1 MLLALDTATP
11 AGSVAI
17 YETNRILSLRTFDA
31 PREHSRKL
39 FGEIDAAL
47 ADAGRE
53 RTQIQRIAVTTG
65 PGSFT
70 GLRIGLS
77 AAKGLCMGL
86 GARLIPISTLE
97 ALAARVPFCR
107 MPVCTLIDARRGE
120 VYGAVYDTAAG
131 EPREI
136 HPPCVDEPE
145 RLLARW
151 GLQDVL
157 FTGDGV
163 DKWSGLLAKM
173 PGTSLAPP
181 SVRRPCADAVAWLAS
196 RRVPAL
202 DADPARVEPVYVRT
216 PSFIPAASA
225 QSPP

>member
-1 MLLALDTATP
+1 MLLALETATP

-17 YETNRILSLRTFDA
+17 HESGRILSLRTFDA
-31 PREHSRKL
+31 AREHSRRL

-47 ADAGRE
+47 TDAGRE
-53 RTQIQRIAVTTG
+53 RAQILGVAVTIG

-86 GARLIPISTLE
+86 GVRLIPLSTLE
-97 ALAARVPFCR
+97 ALAARLPFCR
-107 MPVCTLIDARRGE
+107 MPVCTLLDARRGE
-120 VYGAVYDTAAG
+120 VYGAVYDTSGGA
-131 EPREI
+131 PREL

-145 RLLARW
+145 QLLARW

-163 DKWSGLLAKM
+163 DKWSELLANV
-173 PGTSLAPP
+173 PGANLAPP

-196 RRVPAL
+196 LREPAA

-216 PSFIPAASA
+216 PSFVPAATA
-225 QSPP
+225 QRAS